1 MNITNTYI
9 NVNSTYASVFV
20 RLFSYLGNQCLHFKT
35 AQFDIF
41 SCRCH
46 VLFPCLVYDLFSMYL
61 TYTTLRALPNNL
73 MFFVQCIDKDMC
85 FCAIKMME
93 LSINIFLLLLIFR
106 YRVDQIVIFY
116 VLCNKKSVFSLI

>member
-1 MNITNTYI
+1 MNITNTYN
-9 NVNSTYASVFV
+9 NVNSTYASLFV
-20 RLFSYLGNQCLHFKT
+20 RLFSYLGNKCLHFKT
-35 AQFDIF
+35 AQFDIL
-41 SCRCH
+41 SRRCH
-46 VLFPCLVYDLFSMYL
+46 VMFPCLAYDLFSMYL

-93 LSINIFLLLLIFR
+93 LSINNCLL
-106 YRVDQIVIFY
+106 VC